1 MLQHFVPVSTSSSSA
16 PTYDT
21 LQGAVQDIRTNWGSR
36 DQSATSGHGSPRFLL
51 RVPNNERDIRN
62 ALATIYSEAQQNFSE
77 HDFTHLSMDVYRP
90 TKPAQ
95 SLDPPHLSDR
105 DCRPSTSY
113 GAEALSCCSE
123 GWNQHVETNHP
134 SFLCPITREL
144 MRDPVCAADGHSY
157 ELAAIDKWMQ
167 TSNKSPITGLD
178 FAHRSLVTNHALRCS
193 IREFLQRS
201 GPLQQTEL
209 EDDHFKIGDSCR
221 EDAKRTRVPPR
232 TQSRRVR
239 KVRATHCR

>member
-1 MLQHFVPVSTSSSSA
+1 MLQHFVTVPTSYGST

-21 LQGAVQDIRTNWGSR
+21 LQGAVQDMRTHWGARNQNTAS
-36 DQSATSGHGSPRFLL
+36 DHSSPRFLL
-51 RVPNNERDIRN
+51 RVPNNEEDIRN

-77 HDFTHLSMDVYRP
+77 RDFSHLSMDVYRP
-90 TKPAQ
+90 TKAAQ
-95 SLDPPHLSDR
+95 PLDPPHLSDR

-113 GAEALSCCSE
+113 GSEALSQCSE
-123 GWNQHVETNHP
+123 GWNQHVEASYP

-144 MRDPVCAADGHSY
+144 MSDPVCAADGHSY

-178 FAHRSLVTNHALRCS
+178 FGHRNLVTNHALRCS

-201 GPLQQTEL
+201 DFLQQPQL
-209 EDDHFKIGDSCR
+209 HEDRFKVADSLR
-221 EDAKRTRVPPR
+221 EDAKRTRLSPR
-232 TQSRRVR
+232 RQSRRVCKAR
-239 KVRATHCR
+239 TSHCR